1 MEICHYRRPDDRYSY
16 LTQSQSTIMEMMG
29 SYRLWS
35 QADQHKEKW
44 ARPDWARPDWVRP
57 DWARPDW
64 ARPDC
69 IFMVVQNSTNVCIG
83 IVLHCR
89 SWPIMLVCL

>member
-1 MEICHYRRPDDRYSY
+1 MLSWLTAILSEWITPHTKESQTKVKVVNLCHYRRTDDRYSY
-16 LTQSQSTIMEMMG
+16 LTQSQSTIMEMMV

-44 ARPDWARPDWVRP
+44 ARPDWARPDW
-57 DWARPDW
+57 

-69 IFMVVQNSTNVCIG
+69 IFMVV
-83 IVLHCR
+83 
-89 SWPIMLVCL
+89 

>member
-1 MEICHYRRPDDRYSY
+1 MNLCHHRRTDDRYSDRYSY

-35 QADQHKEKW
+35 QADQQKKK
-44 ARPDWARPDWVRP
+44 
-57 DWARPDW
+57 W

-69 IFMVVQNSTNVCIG
+69 IFMVELSHVCIG
-83 IVLHCR
+83 IVLHYR
-89 SWPIMLVCL
+89 TWRIMFVDSPVFFKFLIT